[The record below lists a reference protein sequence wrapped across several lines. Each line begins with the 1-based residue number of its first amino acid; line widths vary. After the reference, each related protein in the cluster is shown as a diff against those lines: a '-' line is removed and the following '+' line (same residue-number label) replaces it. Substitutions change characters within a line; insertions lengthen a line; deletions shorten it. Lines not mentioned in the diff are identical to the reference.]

1 MFLELI
7 FQYLMF
13 SSEMVKEIITVL
25 ENGFDNLFL
34 DVLRLVREYVL
45 GENAFCSVIWFSF

>member
-45 GENAFCSVIWFSF
+45 GENAFCSVI